1 MRHRS
6 SGIWPLII
14 TPLAFVVK
22 DVVATM
28 VVSLEIDIG
37 SRFYTIAL
45 LPGPLFVESWVML
58 FNFVFG
64 AIAGLILYL
73 CLRFKKLWL
82 LLIPPSVFFLK
93 DMISLTIAG
102 LSTSPEKIPEG
113 ARHYFIA
120 MLPGSAFH
128 RLLDPMLFNVLF
140 GSLLGLIFYI
150 YSKRGKASLLGDR

>member
-6 SGIWPLII
+6 SGIWLLII

-28 VVSLEIDIG
+28 VVSLEIGIG

-45 LPGPLFVESWVML
+45 LPGPVFVESWVTL

-64 AIAGLILYL
+64 AIVGLILYL

-82 LLIPPSVFFLK
+82 LLVPPSVFFLK

-150 YSKRGKASLLGDR
+150 YSKRRKAVALG